1 RSGDNGWRLSI
12 EDRITLVQEQDNI
25 HLLQVIPFLD
35 MGMVWNNPSNPD
47 QIANEHFLAGA
58 GVGLLYS
65 PVENLNLRLDLTLP
79 LVNIRDRS
87 VNAQDD
93 GIYFSL
99 AYSF

>member
-1 RSGDNGWRLSI
+1 MRNTEGTITDIQIGDSI
-12 EDRITLVQEQDNI
+12 ASNPSILPLVSTSVSS
-25 HLLQVIPFLD
+25 LLL
-35 MGMVWNNPSNPD
+35 WNNPSNPD
-47 QIANEHFLAGA
+47 QITNEHFLEGA

-99 AYSF
+99 GYTF